1 MILVMS
7 QSQQGYSGD
16 ELDIAGIVADIRHGL
31 AFVQAA
37 QGYGAVVIK
46 IELRQGGITA
56 WSVAPEITRKPHTPK
71 KLTDVS

>member
-1 MILVMS
+1 MS
-7 QSQQGYSGD
+7 QSQQVYNAT
-16 ELDIAGIVADIRHGL
+16 ELDIAGIVEDIRQGL

-56 WSVAPEITRKPHTPK
+56 WSVAPEVTRKPHSTK
-71 KLTDVS
+71 KLTEVS